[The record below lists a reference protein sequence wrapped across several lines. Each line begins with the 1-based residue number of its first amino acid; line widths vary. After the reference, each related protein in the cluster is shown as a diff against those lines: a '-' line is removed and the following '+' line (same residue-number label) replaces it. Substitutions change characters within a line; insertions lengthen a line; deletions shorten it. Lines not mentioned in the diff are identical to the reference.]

1 MTCHLSIYDTLH
13 HLLHGLIK
21 RWHGMHSG
29 YMYIYK
35 HTHTPDPP
43 SSKHYEREDAWHGP
57 ANCTYLNLKY
67 EEA

>member
-21 RWHGMHSG
+21 CWHGMHSA
-29 YMYIYK
+29 YIYR
-35 HTHTPDPP
+35 HTHTLLILQVPNTM
-43 SSKHYEREDAWHGP
+43 KEKVQHGP